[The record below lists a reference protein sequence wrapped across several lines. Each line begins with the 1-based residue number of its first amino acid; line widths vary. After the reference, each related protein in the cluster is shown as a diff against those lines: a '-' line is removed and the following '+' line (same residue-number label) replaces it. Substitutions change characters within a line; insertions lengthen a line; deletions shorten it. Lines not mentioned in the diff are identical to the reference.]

1 MGFEPFHPAHPVGCF
16 AAPDR
21 PRDAPRT
28 RHSHPPEPFPCPQ
41 PYCVTAAVAS
51 SPLAWCLPPSLA
63 PPKWRAVQL
72 PACSL
77 RRAPVS
83 PPVPC
88 AYCPRLNLEAF
99 LHVQVRC
106 QPLRCHSH
114 SPDALLGFVPLQGA
128 PLDRGVPCCGHPA
141 QTPNPVKQAPPSL
154 AASQTLHRSTSPT
167 AGSSE
172 PTSL

>member
-1 MGFEPFHPAHPVGCF
+1 MGFEPFHFAPPAGCL

-51 SPLAWCLPPSLA
+51 APLAWCLSPSA
-63 PPKWRAVQL
+63 DPQKCAAFQL
-72 PACSL
+72 PARSL
-77 RRAPVS
+77 RPTPVS
-83 PPVPC
+83 PPVLSAC
-88 AYCPRLNLEAF
+88 CPNLDLEAL

-106 QPLRCHSH
+106 QPLCCHSCQ
-114 SPDALLGFVPLQGA
+114 PVALLGFVPLQGA
-128 PLDRGVPCCGHPA
+128 PFDRGVPCCGHPA
-141 QTPNPVKQAPPSL
+141 QAPSPVKQAPPSL
-154 AASQTLHRSTSPT
+154 AASQTLCRNTSPT

-172 PTSL
+172 PASL

>member
-1 MGFEPFHPAHPVGCF
+1 MGFEPFHSAHPAGCL

-41 PYCVTAAVAS
+41 PHCVTAAVAS
-51 SPLAWCLPPSLA
+51 SPLAWCLPPSAA
-63 PPKWRAVQL
+63 PPRWCAFQL
-72 PACSL
+72 PARSL
-77 RRAPVS
+77 PRTPVS
-83 PPVPC
+83 PPALYAC
-88 AYCPRLNLEAF
+88 CPSLNLEAF

-128 PLDRGVPCCGHPA
+128 PLDRGVPFCGHPA
-141 QTPNPVKQAPPSL
+141 QAPTPVKQAPPSL
-154 AASQTLHRSTSPT
+154 AASQTLHQSTSPT

-172 PTSL
+172 PASL

>member
-1 MGFEPFHPAHPVGCF
+1 MGFEPFHFAPPAGCL

-28 RHSHPPEPFPCPQ
+28 RHSHPPKLFPCPQ

-51 SPLAWCLPPSLA
+51 SPLAWCLPPSA
-63 PPKWRAVQL
+63 DPPKCADFQL
-72 PACSL
+72 PARSPL
-77 RRAPVS
+77 PSPVS
-83 PPVPC
+83 PPVRSAC
-88 AYCPRLNLEAF
+88 CPSPNLEAL

-106 QPLRCHSH
+106 QPLCCHSRQ
-114 SPDALLGFVPLQGA
+114 PVALLGFVPLQGA
-128 PLDRGVPCCGHPA
+128 PSDRGVPCCGHPA
-141 QTPNPVKQAPPSL
+141 QTPNPMKQASPSL
-154 AASQTLHRSTSPT
+154 AASQTLCRNTSPT